1 MIVPAC
7 RRGIEKT
14 FVVAV
19 AAGVALFTWLFRFND
34 PGGGYA
40 GLTDDHFFYLVRGW
54 QILFGDL
61 PVRDFADQGA
71 PLYYYV
77 AAGVQIVLGRGT
89 LSELVFSV
97 TVLAVCAAV
106 VFGLGRTASGS
117 VVAGLLGAAF
127 HTSLSPRFYNYPKIL
142 IYVVAIPLL
151 WGFADR
157 PSPQRRFWLACLTV
171 VGFLFRHDHGVFVA
185 LATVA
190 LLVLLTEVPWRE
202 RVRHGLLYAGTC
214 MVLVSPYLVF
224 IQAQGGVLPYVEQ
237 VRAWAERDRDRTPV
251 VWPGLFDNP
260 EGVSEA
266 AESGS
271 IVGRSLAIVQDNI
284 VAWTY
289 YVELVLPFA
298 VLGLLAVSRD
308 GFRPAWP
315 RAREKLA
322 TVAILAL
329 VLDAWF
335 LRSPLDA
342 RLADPSVPHAILV
355 AWFFVALPRLLAPR
369 ESVEG
374 ICAAA
379 QVADSASW
387 CRGHGSSRRRPLV
400 GSELQLLS
408 PHGERSVHRR
418 TVCCARP
425 SDCGSSSGPG
435 RLGPV
440 SLGGPATACGSHR
453 IVHVRQRLHGTVR
466 PGCSYRV
473 TCRRCLGSRGARSP
487 AGTLTCGQVF
497 SRPTR
502 LSASRLNDCELSRCQ
517 LVLLGAGESYQ
528 DFRRSFP
535 IVIDYFDRFYTLAG
549 ERQFDDGRIGVS
561 LLVREDRTPSGVYQP
576 YGWPCFGSGR
586 VQL

>member
-355 AWFFVALPRLLAPR
+355 AWFFVALPRLLAPASPLKASVQPLKWPIRLVGVVAMALLVVVLWSGLSFNFYRRMENARFTEGPFAALVRPIAVARQVR
-369 ESVEG
+369 EGWDLSAWVG
-374 ICAAA
+374 RPLPADLIGLSMYVNACTAPSDRVFVQGYMPQVLGLARRAFAGGHADLRSGFFATDAA
-379 QVADSASW
+379 QRLTV
-387 CRGHGSSRRRPLV
+387 
-400 GSELQLLS
+400 
-408 PHGERSVHRR
+408 ERLRAQSV
-418 TVCCARP
+418 P
-425 SDCGSSSGPG
+425 
-435 RLGPV
+435 
-440 SLGGPATACGSHR
+440 
-453 IVHVRQRLHGTVR
+453 
-466 PGCSYRV
+466 
-473 TCRRCLGSRGARSP
+473 
-487 AGTLTCGQVF
+487 
-497 SRPTR
+497 
-502 LSASRLNDCELSRCQ
+502 